1 MEKREIQVTRM
12 ATAGVLGKRTNGNC
26 KPVLCI
32 TTGQIFASGYDAAE
46 ITGVHQSCISA
57 VCRGKQK
64 VANGME
70 FCFVHQAVENIDAI
84 AACLAVDHVAAPV
97 KKKRTV
103 VHKTKPAT
111 IKSCKKL
118 TFKDYV
124 AAKMLR
130 LANVLTEV
138 K

>member
-32 TTGQIFASGYDAAE
+32 TTGSIFASGTDAAE
-46 ITGVHQSCISA
+46 ILGINQANISA
-57 VCRGKQK
+57 VCRGKRK
-64 VANGME
+64 MARGMQ

-84 AACLAVDHVAAPV
+84 AACLAIDHVAAPV

-111 IKSCKKL
+111 IKSCKKP
-118 TFKDYV
+118 TFRDYV

>member
-32 TTGQIFASGYDAAE
+32 TTGSIFASGTDAAE
-46 ITGVHQSCISA
+46 ILGINQANISA
-57 VCRGKQK
+57 VCRGKRK
-64 VANGME
+64 MARGMQ
-70 FCFVHQAVENIDAI
+70 FCFVHQAVENIDVI
-84 AACLAVDHVAAPV
+84 AASLGAGSVAAPTR
-97 KKKRTV
+97 KKRTV
-103 VHKTKPAT
+103 VHNTKPA
-111 IKSCKKL
+111 IVKPCKKL

-124 AAKMLR
+124 AAKMLN
-130 LANVLTEV
+130 LAKALDGA